1 MVLELGLAYATNK
14 LGKIIF
20 SYLRE
25 KVGERQENNFLP
37 ENLKIGDEFIFFHN
51 KWEYKLIC
59 LKVDDNEII
68 GISHEA
74 YVNGQVIDLKTALK
88 FTITIK

>member
-14 LGKIIF
+14 IGKIIF

-37 ENLKIGDEFIFFHN
+37 EKLKVGDEFIFFHN
-51 KWEYKLIC
+51 K
-59 LKVDDNEII
+59 
-68 GISHEA
+68 
-74 YVNGQVIDLKTALK
+74 
-88 FTITIK
+88 